1 MTQLVRSALSVFLS
15 FHVYVSFVPMLR
27 WSSLVDH
34 VPPFLCFPI
43 DSLASSLSV
52 LVDLRIQLFSVLIS
66 GVSSSFLSPVQ
77 LSFSLVVTNDPLGLP
92 FSCFISL
99 K

>member
-1 MTQLVRSALSVFLS
+1 MMQPVRTALSSFPS
-15 FHVYVSFVPMLR
+15 FHVYVSFVSMPR

-43 DSLASSLSV
+43 DSFVSSLSV
-52 LVDLRIQLFSVLIS
+52 LVDSRIQLFSFLIS

-77 LSFSLVVTNDPLGLP
+77 LSFSFVITNDPW
-92 FSCFISL
+92 
-99 K
+99 